1 MSVFVVA
8 LSSEKEN
15 VVMGSGE
22 VIVVGVDGSPESRDA
37 LEYAVSEALRR
48 DAVLRVVSVFE
59 SAGRFGDRYGVP
71 IPVSD
76 QEIVKKVEAETR
88 VLVDEVLGSQPNPPP
103 VQVVVR
109 AGAAG
114 WVLTNESS
122 AADLLIVGHRG
133 LGGVASTLLGS
144 VGLHCVLY
152 AQCPVTVVRP
162 RTGRRTE
169 PAAADVAATTT

>member
-1 MSVFVVA
+1 
-8 LSSEKEN
+8 
-15 VVMGSGE
+15 MGSAE
-22 VIVVGVDGSPESRDA
+22 VIVVGVDGSPQSCHA
-37 LEYAVSEALRR
+37 LEYAVSEAVRR

-59 SAGRFGDRYGVP
+59 SAGRFGARYGVP

-76 QEIVKKVEAETR
+76 QEIAKRVEAETR
-88 VLVDEVLGSQPNPPP
+88 VLVNEVLGSQPKPPP
-103 VQVVVR
+103 VQVVAR

-122 AADLLIVGHRG
+122 GANLLIVGHRG

-162 RTGRRTE
+162 RTERRVE
-169 PAAADVAATTT
+169 PAATEVAATAT